1 MAQLGHL
8 QTVQALYYYNIALV
22 FSLFVLFVVL
32 LVNFT
37 EKKRLFSIFLLM
49 NLWKKL
55 CDH

>member
-37 EKKRLFSIFLLM
+37 EKKVVFYFSSNEFM
-49 NLWKKL
+49 EKVN
-55 CDH
+55 